1 MPDIVIIGA
10 GISGLSAAFRIQNRM
25 PHANITILEKNAT
38 CGGTVR
44 TDAKDGFR
52 VEAGPNGF
60 LDNKRSTLELCHDL
74 GLKDRLV
81 PGSEAAKKNRYLFLG
96 NGLKMLPNSFGSFLR
111 SDLMS
116 WRGKLSLV
124 MERFRKK
131 NLVDTDE
138 SIDAF
143 ARRRAGSEAADL
155 LADAMVTGIYAGD
168 PQLLSIS
175 ATFPRVAEL
184 EKQHGSV
191 IKGFVRSAKE
201 KRLEAQAKGE
211 NYERGSKMWSFRE
224 GLTVLI
230 DALVSNLKSPPV
242 TNVEVRN
249 ISRSDDG
256 KRWQVFAADDRS
268 WQADTVILASPAFTQ
283 ADILQTLDEDLAKKI
298 RTIPYNRVVVVAMG
312 YDQADIPGKIDG
324 FGFIAPQRTRR
335 DILGVQWC
343 SSIYPGRA
351 PDGKVLLRAM
361 CGGWHRPEIVD
372 WDDQRLIDVVGK
384 ELQLAMGITAKPEF
398 SHIVRWHKAIPQYH
412 LGHLERVR
420 EIENK
425 ISEFPGL
432 FLAGNAYHGVALNDC
447 TEQGTILAEKTINYL
462 QSLNQ

>member
-10 GISGLSAAFRIQNRM
+10 GISGLSAAYRIQNRM

-44 TDAKDGFR
+44 TDTKDGFR

-60 LDNKRSTLELCHDL
+60 LDNKKSTLELCHDL

-211 NYERGSKMWSFRE
+211 NYVRGSKMWSFRE

-256 KRWQVFAADDRS
+256 KRWQVFTADNRS

-283 ADILQTLDEDLAKKI
+283 ADILQTLDDDLAKKI

>member
-1 MPDIVIIGA
+1 
-10 GISGLSAAFRIQNRM
+10 M

-44 TDAKDGFR
+44 TDTKDGFR

-60 LDNKRSTLELCHDL
+60 LDNKKSTLELCHDL

-211 NYERGSKMWSFRE
+211 NYVRGSKMWSFRE

-256 KRWQVFAADDRS
+256 KRWQVFTADNRS

-283 ADILQTLDEDLAKKI
+283 ADILQTLDDDLAKKI